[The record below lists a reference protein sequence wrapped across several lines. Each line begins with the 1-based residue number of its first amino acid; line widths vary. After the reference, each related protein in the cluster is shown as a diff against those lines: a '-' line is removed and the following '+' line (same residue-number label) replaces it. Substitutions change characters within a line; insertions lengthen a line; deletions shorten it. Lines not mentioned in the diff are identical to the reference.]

1 MGFICA
7 QPLYV
12 YQLLNYICTALARQ
26 DYMKE
31 VCANI
36 LWKQRGECGYLCGKK
51 QKAVRQAE
59 WNLEHPMMGYMMPV
73 LTHRADDR
81 RRQ

>member
-1 MGFICA
+1 
-7 QPLYV
+7 
-12 YQLLNYICTALARQ
+12 
-26 DYMKE
+26 MKE

-36 LWKQRGECGYLCGKK
+36 LCKQIGECGYLCGKK

-59 WNLEHPMMGYMMPV
+59 WNLEHPMMGYVMPV
-73 LTHRADDR
+73 LTHRADDG